1 MVEALLA
8 IQTIIW
14 LMVSLMFLRSPRGSM
29 FHPFAFYLAF
39 HGIVFVIRPIMER
52 AFNFD
57 LVFYAMR
64 FYPDDELMA
73 RAILVS
79 LVAFLVFTY
88 ACLGVDK
95 TAPRFDRPFSMGFS
109 PQEWRA
115 FKVLCILVLPIGLY
129 SAYLNIHEDDITEA
143 GNFEVGMQRDEETGI
158 ATFTNTTGYLVD
170 AEKMLGTVALML
182 ICGMRFRLISFVPFL
197 LYIGER
203 LYVGWSRWTII
214 MAFAS
219 LALLYLF
226 KTGRRWFPVRVI
238 LIGIPIFLAFHQ
250 LGQDRGY
257 YQTVFIGGTIPNED
271 PLEKEKTWVEKQDTP
286 DFANLD
292 FLTFVMDVVPEKSG
306 TYTYF
311 TQYLQLF
318 TEPIPRMLWPE
329 KPFGPPI
336 QWVNLNDYGN
346 WVGWT
351 LSLVGDGWMSGGW
364 LGVVITMLVVGYIN
378 AQAHRWFWRGEATH
392 FKLLCYCTFVPL
404 TLQWY
409 RDGGI
414 TIFKFTLMAVLP
426 VILWRVLIRVLGRSA
441 RTSGG
446 YEPSYGQA
454 IGAAARRP
462 VIGPPAQRL

>member
-1 MVEALLA
+1 MVEALLT
-8 IQTIIW
+8 IQTVIW
-14 LMVSLMFLRSPRGSM
+14 LMVVVMFLRSPRGSM

-39 HGIVFVIRPIMER
+39 HGIVFVLRPIMER

-64 FYPDDELMA
+64 FYPSEEDMV

-79 LVAFLVFTY
+79 LLAFLVFTY
-88 ACLGVDK
+88 ACLGIDR
-95 TAPRFDRPFSMGFS
+95 TAPRFDRRFTVGFNR
-109 PQEWRA
+109 QEWRA
-115 FKVLCILVLPIGLY
+115 FMALCILVLPIALY
-129 SAYLNIHEDDITEA
+129 SAYLNIHQDDLTA
-143 GNFEVGMQRDEETGI
+143 SGNEEIGMQRDEETGI
-158 ATFTNTTGYLVD
+158 ATFTNTTGYVVD
-170 AEKMLGTVALML
+170 AEKMLGTLALMF
-182 ICGMRFRLISFVPFL
+182 IWGMRFRLISFVPFAV
-197 LYIGER
+197 YIAER
-203 LYVGWSRWTII
+203 VYVGWSRWTII

-226 KTGRRWFPVRVI
+226 KTGRRWFPLRVVVVA
-238 LIGIPIFLAFHQ
+238 IPIFLVFHQ

-257 YQTVFIGGTIPNED
+257 YQALFLGGTLPQED
-271 PLEKEKTWVEKQDTP
+271 PIEKEKTWIQKQDTP

-318 TEPIPRMLWPE
+318 TEPIPRILWAG

-346 WVGWT
+346 WIGWT

-364 LGVVITMLVVGYIN
+364 LGVIVTMLVVGYAN
-378 AQAHRWFWRGEATH
+378 ARAHRWFWRGEATH
-392 FKLLCYCTFVPL
+392 FKLLCYTSYVPL

-414 TIFKFTLMAVLP
+414 TIFKFALMAVMP
-426 VILWRVLIRVLGRSA
+426 VILWRGLVRIIGRSSEPG
-441 RTSGG
+441 TSFQPGYGRPLAGPGG
-446 YEPSYGQA
+446 G
-454 IGAAARRP
+454 R